1 MIETFDY
8 AQLNSEA
15 KKYLADVRR
24 SQGRCAPGIFQE
36 VSDKRPLWAGL
47 VGICVIPLF
56 LWIGYTSSKAPWA
69 MAMLQTAGVLVGG
82 WLLWFAVRRKVA
94 IPDSYAG
101 YFFYFDTDRAYI
113 GEGETIRIANILPS
127 AKLVPRSP
135 DIHVVTELDRFA
147 LPVPNQV
154 FAEKVADF
162 YHALTWVRD
171 REDGPFAHLASD
183 EAGAVARYM
192 AFEDEAPAN
201 LAEADLR
208 IDSMPDRARAVGR
221 SKTGILGLLIW
232 TAIGAAAFAFFF
244 ATDGMIQDD
253 MAFAAAR
260 DNLGKEKLD
269 KFTGAHGLRDYLLNE
284 RNTRNRDEAKVLL
297 AKLYDEPVAQVQN
310 NQNADPELRAGLVAL
325 LNSLRGP
332 ETPAVS
338 VSVTMLG
345 PQAVTGLSNGLR
357 SRFADGIA
365 TAIGK
370 DLIVFGQAPADKPA
384 LITIVYSPTQVGAEW
399 TVEIRL
405 KPDDTA
411 VWKASGSTGFGPQG
425 LQPTP
430 MSGFGQ
436 TTELPASQTDATGE
450 AVYYAVMLKL
460 IGQAPP
466 KPTVVFNED
475 W

>member
-1 MIETFDY
+1 MIESFDF
-8 AQLNSEA
+8 AQLNPDA

-24 SQGRCAPGIFQE
+24 GQGRGAPGIFQA

-47 VGICVIPLF
+47 AGLCVIPLF

-82 WLLWFAVRRKVA
+82 WLLWFAVRRKLA

-113 GEGETIRIANILPS
+113 GEGETIRLANILPS
-127 AKLVPRSP
+127 AKLIPRPP
-135 DIHVVTELDRFA
+135 DVHVQTELDQFV
-147 LPVPNQV
+147 LPVPNQL

-162 YHALTWVRD
+162 YHALSWVRG

-192 AFEDEAPAN
+192 AFQDEAPAN
-201 LAEADLR
+201 LTEADLR
-208 IDSMPDRARAVGR
+208 IDSMPDRATAVGR
-221 SKTGILGLLIW
+221 SKTGILGLLTW

-260 DNLGKEKLD
+260 DNLGKEKAE
-269 KFTGAHGLRDYLLNE
+269 KSTGAHGLRDYLLNE
-284 RNTRNRDEAKVLL
+284 RNTRNRDEAKALL
-297 AKLYDEPVAQVQN
+297 AKLYDEPVVQVQN
-310 NQNADPELRAGLVAL
+310 NQNSDPELRAGLVAL

-338 VSVTMLG
+338 LSVTMMG
-345 PQAVTGLSNGLR
+345 PQAVTSLSNGLR

-365 TAIGK
+365 TAVGK

-384 LITIVYSPTQVGAEW
+384 LITIVYSPTQEGAEW

-411 VWKASGSTGFGPQG
+411 VWKAEGRIGLGQTGFQ
-425 LQPTP
+425 QTP
-430 MSGFGQ
+430 VSGFGQ
-436 TTELPASQTDATGE
+436 TTDLPASQTDAIGE